1 MILNK
6 KRKPNQNDTIPFL
19 ALACLKDR
27 AIIKHVKYEIN
38 QDRDKKWNPGSPLIG
53 KTSKYQNKI

>member
-6 KRKPNQNDTIPFL
+6 KRKPNQNNTIPFL

-27 AIIKHVKYEIN
+27 AIIKNVKCEIN
-38 QDRDKKWNPGSPLIG
+38 QDWDEKWNPGPPLIR